1 MRFRTL
7 FKRFNSKKNDKK
19 QPLSPKTTS
28 PPSINTQVIDCPI
41 IIPEQDS
48 AIFSNFKEYNTN
60 ANTSISSLSY
70 SLPTSFPPSLPI
82 AIKPV
87 KQDNTVTQLSDF
99 NEDSISSSQVTS
111 KSSLSLKDSSYNPLR
126 DNSQENITKNKTIIS
141 ENIDPSNDIINN
153 KTSSKI
159 PNIQSV
165 FNISLND
172 DTVIPSPTLTPSP
185 SHKSSNYD
193 SLMSIKSNQENIT
206 KNEAIKNKNM
216 NSSNDIINNKIFSKV
231 SKTKTVSS
239 INSIDETV
247 MSLPT
252 PTPPSSHKSQNYDSL
267 MSIKS
272 NQENITKN
280 ETIKDKNINSSNDII
295 NNKIL
300 SKVSKTQTDS
310 SINSNDET
318 VMSLP
323 TPTPPSSHKS
333 LNYDSLKSNQE
344 NIMKNETKNDN
355 FSNDIISN
363 KVLTNVPN
371 IQTTQKMHSNS
382 NDNPVITYSLNTNV
396 NSIASPELSKTSG
409 PKTLTS
415 HKDNIS
421 NRGVDNIIRS
431 LNNTNVPELKVKQLE
446 KEIGNLQIHK
456 NINNHNPGNAL
467 HSNNSNSNNTIKNK
481 LEVNISPQEKLGT
494 IAFDNYTRQKLY
506 DSPSSPANLAL
517 TSQYSSSPLPSSKKK
532 GHNIFSYLFSKDKK
546 KNKELKTIYQ
556 HFSVMD
562 TQSIQH
568 DGLVMVEK
576 QDNVI
581 HDLWEQRNSDLNKR
595 NNELYKNT
603 SDRNLNQFKVQPSVQ
618 FSSLPRMYSERDR
631 KVLSNSPGSDS
642 PIALSITRPPRSPKY
657 SLNCPERRRSYV
669 NPEDYPMAYSPKSLN
684 NLYFSSPKK
693 SNDNKNFISM
703 SNSIKSEFT
712 DTFTNS
718 NSNSNSNLKLNSSG
732 VMNNRVKL
740 GSLERHNPLNRQ
752 NTFTNYNIQSSNN
765 INREINSKGI
775 PAANINS
782 PIYIEPVVKSPTYTS
797 TSTSNSPSYTN
808 LIVKSSLLTSN
819 LQQFS
824 PPKFEIRNESFKSN
838 LHIDSDIST
847 SSPKIARKINYHS
860 PVSCKP
866 SPQEFLSSPLT
877 KSDSSPISPKEA
889 RKSPSIISSKI
900 SPTVSPKSYISKNDD
915 NVKETIISNVL
926 PTQSNKEE
934 EAISN
939 DEEIKTEEKNE
950 NEIDESSHMP
960 TQDSSKFNLNEISQ
974 SSSSSSDSE
983 SLENS
988 TKHIVKSVNEDI
1000 KGVATETSIKN
1011 PANNIIEESFK
1022 SSTQNQNEEYIKSP
1036 VQNLNEESMKTSI
1049 QNLNEEFIKP
1059 LTENPNEDVSSRSN
1073 DTSSIDDELSNTN
1086 NDSYNN
1092 SVESTS
1098 KILNKINSSVDEK
1111 ETTSKKESQE
1121 EEIIE
1126 EPLNQEEAIKYN
1138 IFNMKPIKIVQ
1149 ESKPIQKNN
1158 ININKTILLRQMSSG
1173 VLKNKDSN
1181 SILKKKNSF
1190 GIIKNKSINPFIFEE
1205 IASFPIKFDQNPSN
1219 QLKNKLSID
1228 SKKSKVSFC
1237 ESKNEYRDIAIQKKS
1252 SSNINVNIKRISA
1265 SSSMA
1270 PYIVEKSL
1278 NQTTILSESS
1288 IKFDNYNTTESFS
1301 ILKGNFNDESTDP
1314 NIEYSDSE
1322 IIKLDSPIVATFDH
1336 EIPSISSINIS
1347 YDTEMNEEQNNIN
1360 TFENHHIINNGNES
1374 SATFYHNGK
1383 TNSFEEAINKR
1394 SSSPILPN
1402 ENINNND
1409 DNDEII
1415 NFFEN
1420 HSDNK
1425 TSSFIVF
1432 DKDDNLSKEDS
1443 LFEKETTQD
1452 NSSKTVIK
1460 DSNFSK
1466 LRNVIETS
1474 NNTKNSDI
1482 YESEYTQNYPS
1493 SSTTNDIN
1501 SNYTLYFNNFYI

>member
-1 MRFRTL
+1 M
-7 FKRFNSKKNDKK
+7 
-19 QPLSPKTTS
+19 
-28 PPSINTQVIDCPI
+28 IY
-41 IIPEQDS
+41 
-48 AIFSNFKEYNTN
+48 NFKEYNTN

-126 DNSQENITKNKTIIS
+126 DNSQENITKNKTI
-141 ENIDPSNDIINN
+141 N
-153 KTSSKI
+153 
-159 PNIQSV
+159 
-165 FNISLND
+165 LND

-193 SLMSIKSNQENIT
+193 SLMSIKT
-206 KNEAIKNKNM
+206 IKNKNM

-421 NRGVDNIIRS
+421 NRGVDNII
-431 LNNTNVPELKVKQLE
+431 LKQLE

-467 HSNNSNSNNTIKNK
+467 HSNNSNM
-481 LEVNISPQEKLGT
+481 NISPQEKLGT

-532 GHNIFSYLFSKDKK
+532 GHNIFK
-546 KNKELKTIYQ
+546 LKTIYQ

-824 PPKFEIRNESFKSN
+824 PPKFEIRNEN
-838 LHIDSDIST
+838 IST

-877 KSDSSPISPKEA
+877 KT

-1000 KGVATETSIKN
+1000 KGVATETK
-1011 PANNIIEESFK
+1011 SFK

-1190 GIIKNKSINPFIFEE
+1190 GIIKNKT
-1205 IASFPIKFDQNPSN
+1205 SFPIKFDQNPSN
-1219 QLKNKLSID
+1219 QLKNKF
-1228 SKKSKVSFC
+1228 FC

-1322 IIKLDSPIVATFDH
+1322 IIKLDSPI
-1336 EIPSISSINIS
+1336 
-1347 YDTEMNEEQNNIN
+1347 
-1360 TFENHHIINNGNES
+1360 
-1374 SATFYHNGK
+1374 
-1383 TNSFEEAINKR
+1383 
-1394 SSSPILPN
+1394 
-1402 ENINNND
+1402 
-1409 DNDEII
+1409 
-1415 NFFEN
+1415 
-1420 HSDNK
+1420 
-1425 TSSFIVF
+1425 
-1432 DKDDNLSKEDS
+1432 
-1443 LFEKETTQD
+1443 
-1452 NSSKTVIK
+1452 
-1460 DSNFSK
+1460 
-1466 LRNVIETS
+1466 
-1474 NNTKNSDI
+1474 
-1482 YESEYTQNYPS
+1482 
-1493 SSTTNDIN
+1493 
-1501 SNYTLYFNNFYI
+1501 